1 VKEKDSGKSLQPVLD
16 KMNQLAKEYYDKSRP
31 IACAVTGMVDEI
43 VRYEDIRNYMV
54 AFANAVYQNPKSICP
69 QHHMILP
76 RMIRSQIVK
85 GLDRPAKEA

>member
-1 VKEKDSGKSLQPVLD
+1 VKEKDAGKSLQPVLD

-54 AFANAVYQNPKSICP
+54 AFANSVYQNPKSICP

-76 RMIRSQIVK
+76 RIIRSQIVK
-85 GLDRPAKEA
+85 GLDRPVKEA